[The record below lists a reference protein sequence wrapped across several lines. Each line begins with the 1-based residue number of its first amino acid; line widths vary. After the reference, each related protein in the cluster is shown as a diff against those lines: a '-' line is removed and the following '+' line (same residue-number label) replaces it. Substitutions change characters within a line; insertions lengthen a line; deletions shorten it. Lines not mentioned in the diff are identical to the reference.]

1 MRVRVGD
8 VIEPAAL
15 RRNVQYKVLRVINDH
30 TTIYEPKVYSYRS
43 EQNNCQM
50 NELMFQAGV
59 KGMSERSELIPCI

>member
-15 RRNVQYKVLRVINDH
+15 RRNVQYKVLRGINDH

-50 NELMFQAGV
+50 NELDV
-59 KGMSERSELIPCI
+59 SSRCKRNELASLAHSL